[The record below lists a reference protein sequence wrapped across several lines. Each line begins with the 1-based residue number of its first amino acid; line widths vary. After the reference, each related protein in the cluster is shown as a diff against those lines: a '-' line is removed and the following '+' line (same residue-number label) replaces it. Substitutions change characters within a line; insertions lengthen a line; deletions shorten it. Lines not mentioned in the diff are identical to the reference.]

1 MSLLNVVRR
10 SLAVKVTLL
19 LGAVVLVLTAAGGA
33 VLIVRQRS
41 QLEDA
46 TLQKAKV
53 AAAIGAQQYGEVL
66 DKEIDSGT
74 LTVNDVFDRNYVLIK
89 GYDWGKEPKY
99 HTRYDTVTDR
109 AVMYLQDKF
118 LEDEDFVF
126 AIGVDDNGYI
136 PTHNSKYIKPV
147 TGNAEVDLLG
157 NRTKRRS
164 DYEVGLKAARNVE
177 PSLVQVYKRNTGET
191 MWDVSS
197 PIFVKGKHWG
207 GLRLGVSMDR
217 ISAHQRTLVVTLL
230 GLFAIFFLVTTGTLY
245 FAVRRAMR
253 PVVRLTAAAE
263 QIGLGEALDQPIK
276 SDSIDEIGQLTKTID
291 RLRASMKAA
300 MSRLGH

>member
-19 LGAVVLVLTAAGGA
+19 LGVVVLVLTAAGGA
-33 VLIVRQRS
+33 MLTIYQRN

-66 DKEIDSGT
+66 DREIDSGT

-89 GYDWGKEPKY
+89 GYEWGKEPKY

-136 PTHNSKYIKPV
+136 PTHNSRYIKPV

-164 DYEVGLKAARNVE
+164 DYEVGLKAARNLE
-177 PSLVQVYKRNTGET
+177 PTLVQVYKRNTGET

-207 GLRLGVSMDR
+207 GLRLGVSMER
-217 ISAHQRTLVVTLL
+217 ISAHQRTLVMTLL
-230 GLFAIFFLVTTGTLY
+230 SLFAVFFFVTTGTLY

-253 PVVRLTAAAE
+253 PVVKLTAAAE